1 MAGGHTHTR
10 RQADRRTQR
19 KRVRARERDRES
31 LCTIITSE
39 TELMD
44 RMYMVTP
51 TVTGVPAKNAAFR
64 LGYMKGSIF
73 LVPTFLLVQR

>member
-1 MAGGHTHTR
+1 MAGGHTHTHGD
-10 RQADRRTQR
+10 RQTDGHREIELELE
-19 KRVRARERDRES
+19 RERERERES

-51 TVTGVPAKNAAFR
+51 TVTGVPAKNKQVG
-64 LGYMKGSIF
+64 L
-73 LVPTFLLVQR
+73 